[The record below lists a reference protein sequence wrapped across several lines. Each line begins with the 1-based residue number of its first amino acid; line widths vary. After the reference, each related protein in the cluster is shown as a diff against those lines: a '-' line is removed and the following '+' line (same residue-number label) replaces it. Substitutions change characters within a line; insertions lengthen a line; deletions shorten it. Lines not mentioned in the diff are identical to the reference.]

1 MALAARFGAQGTR
14 SEAGREGRGELTA
27 RERQISAL
35 IVAGRSN
42 AEIARE
48 LGVRV
53 RTVEGHTYR
62 LFRKLGITR
71 REQVA
76 EARGTEG
83 RLRA

>member
-1 MALAARFGAQGTR
+1 MTR
-14 SEAGREGRGELTA
+14 SSDSAA
-27 RERQISAL
+27 RERQVSTL

-42 AEIARE
+42 IEIAQQ

-53 RTVEGHTYR
+53 RTVEGLTYR

-76 EARGTEG
+76 EAMRDTES
-83 RLRA
+83 RIRA